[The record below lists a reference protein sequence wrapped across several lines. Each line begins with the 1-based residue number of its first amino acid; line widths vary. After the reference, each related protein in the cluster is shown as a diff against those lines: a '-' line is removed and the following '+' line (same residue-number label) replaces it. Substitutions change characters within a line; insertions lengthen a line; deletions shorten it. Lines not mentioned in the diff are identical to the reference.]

1 MKPHDTNTQTQYH
14 YSITSILTRSS
25 HLLDVWKS
33 LIFIIF
39 IFGFKSHNWCGYGY
53 SSTPYSQK
61 SFRNDIQIYRR
72 HSFKFLAFWIVSLRL
87 HGFKD
92 FVFIFDPNRQSIY
105 RNGMIYSS
113 LKFWW
118 SVITFYSL
126 PPPPTPPSLIYIEQV
141 RNEFPITLI
150 HVFFS

>member
-1 MKPHDTNTQTQYH
+1 MSLFYNFNFNTIKPFIGRLEVFD
-14 YSITSILTRSS
+14 I
-25 HLLDVWKS
+25 HLFGNL
-33 LIFIIF
+33 
-39 IFGFKSHNWCGYGY
+39 FGFKSHDWCGYGY

-72 HSFKFLAFWIVSLRL
+72 HFFKFLAFWIVSLRL

-126 PPPPTPPSLIYIEQV
+126 PPPPTPPSLIYIEQL

-150 HVFFS
+150 HVFFL